1 MDADEGAATG
11 TVPRRSLLRRAL
23 LALGFFVL
31 SVSAGG
37 AVVGTFGTW
46 TYHWRAFEVQVGVGP
61 ALRGQTRLIFT
72 PLGEVH
78 APTHPTPVA
87 LKVSLRGIAFDEM
100 KRLVIEPPPR
110 PELERDFRQALLRSG
125 RDFFLRQIAL
135 GAAGALLVPLLLR
148 VWRARYWFAAAACGG
163 GFAALVLWGTLH
175 TFEPRAFRSPTYTGS
190 LQQAQWIITLV
201 GDAAT
206 NREALGSKLRN
217 VAGNLSVLYGRIN
230 AGGEP
235 SENGDTLRVL
245 HISDIHNNPA
255 AVDFV
260 RDLTDRIPV
269 DLVLDT
275 GDLTDFGTP
284 LENQLS
290 RGLTRLNVPYV
301 FVAGNHDSEATVR
314 ALRAS
319 PGVVVLDGG
328 GGPVTV
334 AGLSLLGAP
343 DPSSARPGAGSVNTG
358 PEALRASGEALLAR
372 YRSAAVAPDIV
383 CVHNPR
389 QAEPLL
395 GLARLV
401 LCGHM
406 HAASITEE
414 RGTVVCNAGT
424 TGAAGARYFDKPGG
438 VPFSAAL
445 LHFTRGPSPRLLFI
459 DQVVLDGSLR
469 QYSITRRTFDAP
481 APSTNTD
488 AAALPV
494 SAAASGPPTPR

>member
-1 MDADEGAATG
+1 MDADKEATTRAA
-11 TVPRRSLLRRAL
+11 PRRSVLQRAFF
-23 LALGFFVL
+23 AFGFFLL
-31 SVSAGG
+31 SLSAGG
-37 AVVGTFGTW
+37 AVVGAFGTW
-46 TYHWRAFEVQVGVGP
+46 TYRWRAFEVQVGVEP

-72 PLGEVH
+72 PLGEVR
-78 APTHPTPVA
+78 ARTHPTPVA

-100 KRLVIEPPPR
+100 KRLIIEPPPR
-110 PELERDFRQALLRSG
+110 PELERDFRQAALRGG
-125 RDFFLRQIAL
+125 RDFLLRQVAL
-135 GAAGALLVPLLLR
+135 GALGALLVPLVLR
-148 VWRARYWFAAAACGG
+148 IWRTRYWLAAAVYGG

-175 TFEPRAFRSPTYTGS
+175 TFEPRAFSSPTYTGS

-201 GDAAT
+201 GDAAN

-217 VAGNLSVLYGRIN
+217 VASNLSVLYGRIN
-230 AGGEP
+230 AAGEL
-235 SENGDTLRVL
+235 SESHDTLRVL

-284 LENQLS
+284 LETQLS
-290 RGLTRLNVPYV
+290 RGLTRLNIPYV
-301 FVAGNHDSEATVR
+301 FVPGNHDSQATVR

-319 PGVVVLDGG
+319 PGTVVLDG

-334 AGLSLLGAP
+334 AGLTIRGAP
-343 DPSSARPGAGSVNTG
+343 DPSSARTEVGNVNTS
-358 PEALRASGEALLAR
+358 PETLEAAGKALLAQ
-372 YRSAAVAPDIV
+372 YRQAGAPGPDIV

-395 GLARLV
+395 GVARLV

-406 HAASITEE
+406 HAAYVTEE

-424 TGAAGARYFDKPGG
+424 TGAAGARYLDKPSG

-469 QYSITRRTFDAP
+469 QYSITRRTFAAPP
-481 APSTNTD
+481 AP
-488 AAALPV
+488 
-494 SAAASGPPTPR
+494 